1 MLTDLSRQ
9 SGAEALMTLPIEI
22 GSASNGIDMSIG
34 IDRDEHEDFSFD
46 PGLPSEPEEAEL
58 EVEAAPGPADSSDPV
73 RTYLR
78 EMGTVRLLKR
88 EAEVAL
94 AKQIERG
101 EALVLKAISRS
112 PIAIRELIAAG
123 DDLRRGS
130 RSVNEIVYFPNE
142 GHRRTELETRR
153 VLETIGQISDLFA
166 LATRQAEKVAAP
178 RKAKTASSVRAR
190 WQLARTR
197 VRLSQ
202 MVRSIHFAEAERKH
216 LLSAVRAGTDRALTD
231 ARAKRPKSPPAY
243 ENSNAA
249 DRLYGVSA
257 LELSRTLHLI
267 RKGEAESEQ
276 GRRALIEANLRL
288 VVSIA
293 KRYANRG
300 LQFLDLIQEGNLG
313 LMRAVEKF
321 EWRRGFKFS
330 TYATW
335 WIRQAVSRAI
345 ADRARTI
352 RVPVHMIEAI
362 NRMARTR
369 REMLRDLGREPSTEE
384 LAKKLGLSHAKVRE
398 LVKIAQEPISLE
410 TPVGTDQE
418 SHLGDLIEDRSVVS
432 PADAMIDVSMKE
444 QTGLML
450 ETLTPREAQILRMR
464 FGLEDGTEHTL
475 EDVGRAFG
483 LTRERIRQIEG
494 EAMRRL
500 RGAASTQRL
509 HSYLRRAS

>member
-1 MLTDLSRQ
+1 VR
-9 SGAEALMTLPIEI
+9 LPIEI
-22 GSASNGIDMSIG
+22 NRASNGADMSID
-34 IDRDEHEDFSFD
+34 IDRDELSFD
-46 PGLPSEPEEAEL
+46 PQPLEEPEEAERDMT
-58 EVEAAPGPADSSDPV
+58 PGPADSSDPV

-88 EAEVAL
+88 EDEVLL

-101 EALVLKAISRS
+101 DALVLRAVSRS
-112 PIAIRELIAAG
+112 PITIRALIAAG
-123 DDLRRGS
+123 EDLRRGS
-130 RSVNEIVYFPNE
+130 RQINEIVQFPNE
-142 GHRRTELETRR
+142 GLRRSEAETRR
-153 VLETIGQISDLFA
+153 TLETIGKLAETYELALKQAAKATQIPKS
-166 LATRQAEKVAAP
+166 KSAP
-178 RKAKTASSVRAR
+178 RVRAK
-190 WQLARTR
+190 WQLGRTR
-197 VRLSQ
+197 VKMSQ
-202 MVRSIHFAEAERKH
+202 LARSIHFTSSERRR
-216 LLSAVRAGTDRALTD
+216 LIDAVRSGAEQAL
-231 ARAKRPKSPPAY
+231 AEVRAKHPG
-243 ENSNAA
+243 SNAGRGVA
-249 DRLYGVSA
+249 KVSDRFGGAAISLSVSQ
-257 LELSRTLHLI
+257 LSRTLQLI
-267 RKGEAESEQ
+267 RRGEAETDQ
-276 GRRALIEANLRL
+276 GKRALTEANLRL

-362 NRMARTR
+362 NRLVRTR
-369 REMLRDLGREPSTEE
+369 REMVAKLRREPTTEE
-384 LAKKLGLSHAKVRE
+384 LAKRLGLSHAKVRE

-418 SHLGDLIEDRSVVS
+418 SHLGDLIEDKSAIS
-432 PADAMIDVSMKE
+432 PADALVDRSMKE

-450 ETLTPREAQILRMR
+450 KTLTPREEQILRMR

-483 LTRERIRQIEG
+483 LTRERIRQIEA

-500 RGAASTQRL
+500 RSASSTQRL